1 EDGGTVDGGNSGQ
14 GGSDVVDECVGPCP
28 RGIERISD
36 QIADTAVDIPI
47 SHDRA
52 GPGLG
57 ESEDTIGTGATDT
70 GRGQTVDDEI
80 FGLNANDILAERD
93 CNLGEAAD
101 CRAGGRREHSY
112 GGLVRVLDKYG
123 DGCDLAGGCAGVV
136 GDNE

>member
-28 RGIERISD
+28 GGVEGIAD
-36 QIADTAVDIPI
+36 QIADSAVDVPI

-57 ESEDTIGTGATDT
+57 ESEDKIGTGATDT

-80 FGLNANDILAERD
+80 LRLNANDIFAERD
-93 CNLGEAAD
+93 RNLSEAAD
-101 CRAGGRREHSY
+101 RCAGGRRQHCY
-112 GGLVRVLDKYG
+112 GGLI
-123 DGCDLAGGCAGVV
+123 
-136 GDNE
+136 